1 LSAQSLSASGLHK
14 RFVDDRALEE
24 IAASWP
30 QETDPPKSQAQR
42 CKLRRLKLR
51 NTFIGMVVLAGVCLV
66 GAPKISA
73 QAPSTQTAPAA
84 KGSQQGISDQDIQLL
99 RQDIRS
105 KKKQLVAANLSLT
118 TDEATK
124 FWPVYDQYTAELV
137 KINDTKY
144 AALKEYAENWGKM
157 TNEQATSLLTRSLGV
172 DQAVAQLRIKYVPIF
187 EKVIPGTKVASFF
200 QIDRRLQ
207 MLIDAQLASQI
218 PLVQD
223 QQ

>member
-1 LSAQSLSASGLHK
+1 MKL
-14 RFVDDRALEE
+14 
-24 IAASWP
+24 
-30 QETDPPKSQAQR
+30 PK
-42 CKLRRLKLR
+42 
-51 NTFIGMVVLAGVCLV
+51 TTIGMLVLAGICFVS
-66 GAPKISA
+66 APQISA
-73 QAPSTQTAPAA
+73 QAAATQTAPAA
-84 KGSQQGISDQDIQLL
+84 GSSQQGITDQDIQLL

-118 TDEATK
+118 TEEATK

-137 KINDTKY
+137 KINNTKY
-144 AALKEYAENWGKM
+144 AVLKEYAENWGKL

-172 DQAVAQLRIKYVPIF
+172 DESVAQLRIRYVPIF
-187 EKVIPGTKVASFF
+187 EKVIPGNKVATFF

-223 QQ
+223 QN

>member
-1 LSAQSLSASGLHK
+1 M
-14 RFVDDRALEE
+14 
-24 IAASWP
+24 
-30 QETDPPKSQAQR
+30 
-42 CKLRRLKLR
+42 KLR
-51 NTFIGMVVLAGVCLV
+51 NTMMGTLILAGICFVSS
-66 GAPKISA
+66 PKISA
-73 QAPSTQTAPAA
+73 QAAATQTAPAA
-84 KGSQQGISDQDIQLL
+84 GSSQQGISDQDIQLL

-137 KINDTKY
+137 KINNTKY
-144 AALKEYAENWGKM
+144 AVLKEYAENWGKM
-157 TNEQATSLLTRSLGV
+157 TNEQATSLIARSLGV

-187 EKVIPGTKVASFF
+187 EKVIPGTKVATFF

-218 PLVQD
+218 PLIQD
-223 QQ
+223 QN